1 MLYVENENVTL
12 DNITSLN
19 IPSSSNTA
27 FNKKRKLNECEAK
40 EKQLKDEK
48 LKSNTVKVETSKHD
62 IFIIIYKNIFHIF
75 FTILQNYFYIPD
87 DEPFLRLCLRLPNG
101 TKETI
106 SMCATDTIEV
116 CSQNIFLILKNYA
129 IYKKMCII

>member
-1 MLYVENENVTL
+1 MLLHVENENVTL

-48 LKSNTVKVETSKHD
+48 LKSNTVKVETSKHN
-62 IFIIIYKNIFHIF
+62 ISIIIYKNIFYIF
-75 FTILQNYFYIPD
+75 ITILQNYIPD

-116 CSQNIFLILKNYA
+116 CSQNICLILKNYA
-129 IYKKMCII
+129 MYKKMCII